1 MGKNF
6 IGLDTDKTQK
16 LADALNELLS
26 NYQIFYMNV
35 RGYHWNIKG
44 DNFFELHAKF
54 EELYDDLL
62 LKIDEIAERVL
73 TLGHRPAHA
82 YSTYIEKSEVPERKD
97 VSDGKEAVGN
107 IVESFG
113 KLIAKQR
120 GLLNLAGEAEDE
132 GTVAL
137 MSDYISQQEKKRYGC
152 TGATWASKFR
162 LMLRLFPPGP
172 ASGRGGVVTETS
184 LHCHFPFPRS
194 SRLSP
199 SLLCSCIIK

>member
-6 IGLDTDKTQK
+6 IGLDTAKTEE
-16 LADALNELLS
+16 LAGALNQLLS

-44 DNFFELHAKF
+44 DNFFELHVKF

-82 YSTYIEKSEVPERKD
+82 YSTYMEMSEIPERKD
-97 VSDGKEAVGN
+97 VTDGKQAMEN

-113 KLIAKQR
+113 KIISKQR
-120 GLLNLAGEAEDE
+120 ELLNMAGDADDE
-132 GTVAL
+132 GTNAL
-137 MSDYISQQEKKRYGC
+137 MSDYISEQEKTVWMY
-152 TGATWASKFR
+152 
-162 LMLRLFPPGP
+162 
-172 ASGRGGVVTETS
+172 
-184 LHCHFPFPRS
+184 RS
-194 SRLSP
+194 YLGE
-199 SLLCSCIIK
+199 

>member
-1 MGKNF
+1 MSTNF
-6 IGLDTDKTQK
+6 IGLDTVKTQN
-16 LADALNELLS
+16 LADSLNELLA

-82 YSTYIEKSEVPERKD
+82 YSTYIERSEVPERKD
-97 VSDGKEAVGN
+97 VHSGKEAVEN
-107 IVESFG
+107 IVESFA
-113 KLIAKQR
+113 KLIGKQR
-120 GLLNLAGEAEDE
+120 GLLNLAGEASDE

-137 MSDYISQQEKKRYGC
+137 MSDYISQQEKTVWMY
-152 TGATWASKFR
+152 
-162 LMLRLFPPGP
+162 
-172 ASGRGGVVTETS
+172 
-184 LHCHFPFPRS
+184 RS
-194 SRLSP
+194 YLGQ
-199 SLLCSCIIK
+199 

>member
-6 IGLDTDKTQK
+6 IGLDTEKTQK
-16 LADALNELLS
+16 LADSLNELLS

-82 YSTYIEKSEVPERKD
+82 YSTYIEKSDVPERKD

-120 GLLNLAGEAEDE
+120 DLLNLAGEAQDE

-137 MSDYISQQEKKRYGC
+137 MSDYIYQQEKTVWSYLGQ
-152 TGATWASKFR
+152 
-162 LMLRLFPPGP
+162 
-172 ASGRGGVVTETS
+172 
-184 LHCHFPFPRS
+184 
-194 SRLSP
+194 
-199 SLLCSCIIK
+199 

>member
-16 LADALNELLS
+16 LTEVLNELLS
-26 NYQIFYMNV
+26 SYQIFYMNV

-44 DNFFELHAKF
+44 ENFFELHAKF

-62 LKIDEIAERVL
+62 LKVDEVAERIL

-120 GLLNLAGEAEDE
+120 ELLSLAGEADDE

-137 MSDYISQQEKKRYGC
+137 MSDYISQQEKTVWMY
-152 TGATWASKFR
+152 
-162 LMLRLFPPGP
+162 
-172 ASGRGGVVTETS
+172 
-184 LHCHFPFPRS
+184 RS
-194 SRLSP
+194 YLGQ
-199 SLLCSCIIK
+199 